1 MGQTVSAFTASL
13 RDAAF
18 CQAAEVGD
26 STAVKLL
33 VAAGAAVDAAG
44 PRSFTALHYA
54 ALHGNSQVVQLLL
67 GATAS
72 VDGAVTPPTHP
83 YRYDA
88 GPTALHM
95 AVACHQQA
103 VVQLL
108 AAARADV
115 NALNAYGISPVR
127 FAGAETCRRD
137 AKVLQALLAAPQLT
151 PETMADAVRAAL
163 EAGRADLAVLVLI
176 AMVDSERQA
185 GSRSS
190 ASAGTSVSGS

>member
-44 PRSFTALHYA
+44 PRSFTALHSA

-67 GATAS
+67 GAS
-72 VDGAVTPPTHP
+72 VDGAVTRPTHP
-83 YRYDA
+83 YRYVA

-115 NALNAYGISPVR
+115 NAPNAYGISPVR

-137 AKVLQALLAAPQLT
+137 AKVLQALLAAPQLK
-151 PETMADAVRAAL
+151 PETLTDAVRAAL
-163 EAGRADLAVLVLI
+163 EAGRAGLAVLVLK